1 MTDEIYTQIVDL
13 PTTIYSFVRQ
23 NPDGTYT
30 IVLNARLS
38 QEDRARHYKHEVRH
52 ITRRDFEKEI
62 PADEIEAQAHRE
74 DAS

>member
-1 MTDEIYTQIVDL
+1 MNVFIIDL

-38 QEDRARHYKHEVRH
+38 QEDRARHYEHELRH
-52 ITRRDFEKEI
+52 IREGDFEKDLT
-62 PADEIEAQAHRE
+62 ADEIEAQAHKE
-74 DAS
+74 DI